1 MTYHALYISGIVGM
15 AIGFLVGM
23 ACTGNAKKL
32 NAKINKLERLN
43 AEWLETAEY
52 QQGEIDRRS
61 DLIAAFQA
69 QKPERE
75 TNGQFVSKR
84 KAMNV
89 ELAAYV
95 ASKS

>member
-1 MTYHALYISGIVGM
+1 MTYHALYVSGLMGLI
-15 AIGFLVGM
+15 IGFFMGLTL
-23 ACTGNAKKL
+23 TGNTKKL
-32 NAKINKLERLN
+32 NEKINKLERLN

-61 DLIAAFQA
+61 DLIAAFRA

>member
-1 MTYHALYISGIVGM
+1 MTYTALYVSGLMGLI
-15 AIGFLVGM
+15 IGFFMGLTL
-23 ACTGNAKKL
+23 TGNTKKL
-32 NAKINKLERLN
+32 NEKINKLERLN

-52 QQGEIDRRS
+52 QQGEIDRRA

-69 QKPERE
+69 QKPDRE

-84 KAMNV
+84 KAMNA

-95 ASKS
+95 AGNK